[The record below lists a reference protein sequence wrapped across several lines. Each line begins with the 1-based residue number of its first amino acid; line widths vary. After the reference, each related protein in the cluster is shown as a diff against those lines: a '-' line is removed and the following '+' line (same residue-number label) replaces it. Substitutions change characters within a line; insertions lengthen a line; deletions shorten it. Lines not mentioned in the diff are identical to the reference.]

1 MLCFAALDRLIICNR
16 DVLIHRFFYFSP
28 PSIILFFAIN
38 SERVREPQSVY
49 GFVQMLNFFIHFCGL
64 QKNSIVWWWQ
74 KTASVNLYVYA
85 ISIIATVDGLQNNY
99 FQFSLS
105 GEREAGYIQK
115 YTKLFGF
122 DININK
128 TQWSEDGS
136 MFMCYLI

>member
-1 MLCFAALDRLIICNR
+1 M
-16 DVLIHRFFYFSP
+16 
-28 PSIILFFAIN
+28 
-38 SERVREPQSVY
+38 REPQSVY